1 VGLVARAIGQE
12 AGKELQPK
20 GLEQDFL
27 LRVWDT
33 AEGLLPT
40 SVRSITQTRDG
51 YVWLASFDGIVRF
64 DGVQAVL
71 FSGKNTPG
79 LPLIPKTGKVFADSK
94 GRLWAAST
102 DGKVFSFDQ
111 ISWREYRGDQG
122 WPGFVVEGITEN
134 AAGRLVFSGAKSLVE
149 FADGRFVPIP
159 MPELPAKFR
168 PPLKAVF
175 DAQGKLWLTSPSHI
189 WREDSGHWTQV
200 CSFLTLGSP
209 LLGVTPARDSGLWVA
224 TSQELRKYVA
234 DTPVQKLARPADFQR
249 DDLELLEDFHG
260 NLWAGSATNGLRIW
274 MHDGRLVSVGAEA
287 DSLSPQVL
295 SLFEDRERN
304 VLVGTNGAGLARFKP
319 RPFNTWFGQLG
330 GLAGVLVNSVG
341 EDSTGRILVGTEGSG
356 LRWLRGSG
364 QAGLIADGGVFGQKT
379 RVTSLLHTRDG
390 KMIAAVPAKGLF
402 TIDGDTPVAI
412 PAKPLEGEL
421 VRALFEDSHG
431 RLWVGCDHG
440 IVVRDHG
447 AFTPISS
454 GSAPV
459 LTNVR
464 GITEGP
470 DGTVW
475 FVGKEGLARFVG
487 TQLELVTLPAVV
499 PSKANLLSIFIDPA
513 GVRWVG
519 VESKGI
525 LRWQGENAF
534 LFDSLHGLPMTSPG
548 AFLEEADFLWASSE
562 KGLVRIHRASLE
574 AVATGKSNRLELQLF
589 NRADGLPSDACRR
602 AYQPTAI
609 QSSDGHL
616 WFSTHKGA
624 ISVRPKEIVTATYEP
639 PAAIEEIRAE
649 VKQIIVT
656 PANQDHID
664 IPAGTRHMT
673 IRCSVPSLGKP
684 DYVRFQYKLEGFD
697 NFWRDA
703 GNERV
708 IRFYDLQPG
717 SYRFFVRAVGT
728 DGRLVEKRSSIT
740 FIIHPFFWQQW
751 WFRALCLAALMV
763 GVGYV
768 VWRSQQRHIRLREE
782 KLREQEARA
791 ELEMQLQQVQKM
803 DALGRLAGGIA
814 HDFNNLLTSV
824 GGNAELLSASLPAHS
839 PQRELVDD
847 ISTAAGRAREL
858 VSQILTFSRQRVVE
872 KVALDPAPVFRE
884 AVQLLRVGL
893 PAMIELHAELPE
905 KLPPILGDAAQLQ
918 RILLNLGTNAAHAIG
933 TKTGHIW
940 VRGEESEVTAVAP
953 VEGVPAGRYVRLI
966 VRDDGR
972 GMDDKTLSRIFDPFF
987 TTKAIGQ
994 GTGLGLSVV
1003 HGIVETYAGHIQVE
1017 SQPSTGTIFRI
1028 YFSVTDQQPAP
1039 VAAQPELP
1047 VASTPA
1053 GEAVIMLVDDEAVV
1067 LKVTRAMLERLGY
1080 TVEGHT
1086 DSLAAVAAFTAAP
1099 ERYRLLLT
1107 DYAMP
1112 KLDGVEM
1119 ARAFWEIRPDLPAVL
1134 YSGYGG
1140 RLTSVEAERMGFVE
1154 LLAKPFTLQMLEEA
1168 VARALKSSESAMAES
1183 RQA

>member
-1 VGLVARAIGQE
+1 MVRALGQD
-12 AGKELQPK
+12 AGKERQPE

-51 YVWLASFDGIVRF
+51 YVWLASFDGMVRF
-64 DGVQAVL
+64 DGVQATLVN
-71 FSGKNTPG
+71 GKNTHG
-79 LPLIPKTGKVFADSK
+79 LPLIPKAGKVFADSK

-111 ISWREYRGDQG
+111 VSWREYRGDQG

-134 AAGRLVFSGAKSLVE
+134 AAGRLVFSGDKSLVE
-149 FADGRFVPIP
+149 FVGGRFVP
-159 MPELPAKFR
+159 MTTPEFPAKFR

-175 DAQGKLWLTSPSHI
+175 DRQGKLWLTSPSHI
-189 WREDSGHWTQV
+189 WREDAGHWTEV
-200 CSFLTLGSP
+200 YSP
-209 LLGVTPARDSGLWVA
+209 SSAGGQLRGVTPARDSGLWVA
-224 TSQELRKYVA
+224 TSQELRKYVTDA
-234 DTPVQKLARPADFQR
+234 TPVKTLARPDDFQR

-260 NLWAGSATNGLRIW
+260 NLWAGSVTNGLRIW
-274 MHDGRLVSVGAEA
+274 MHDGRLVSVGTGT

-319 RPFNTWFGQLG
+319 RPFNAWFGQLG
-330 GLAGVLVNSVG
+330 GLAGVLVDSVG
-341 EDSTGRILVGTEGSG
+341 EDSTGRILVATEGSG
-356 LRWLRGSG
+356 LRWLRGE
-364 QAGLIADGGVFGQKT
+364 QAGLITNGGVFSQKG
-379 RVTSLLHTRDG
+379 RVTSLLRTRDG
-390 KMIAAVPAKGLF
+390 KMIAAVPGKGLF
-402 TIDGDTPVAI
+402 SIEGDTPIAI
-412 PAKPLEGEL
+412 PAKPLDGEL
-421 VRALFEDSHG
+421 VRALFEDSRG
-431 RLWVGCDHG
+431 RLWIGHDHG

-447 AFTPISS
+447 EFTPISS
-454 GSAPV
+454 GAAPV

-464 GITEGP
+464 GIAEGP
-470 DGTVW
+470 DGTLW
-475 FVGKEGLARFVG
+475 FVGKEGLAHLVG
-487 TQLELVTLPAVV
+487 DKLELVTLPAVV
-499 PSKANLLSIFIDPA
+499 SPRANLLSIFIDHA
-513 GVRWVG
+513 GVRWIG

-525 LRWQGENAF
+525 LRWEGEHAF
-534 LFDSLHGLPMTSPG
+534 IFDSLHGLPITSPG
-548 AFLEEADFLWASSE
+548 AFLREGDFLWVSGE
-562 KGLVRIHRASLE
+562 KGIVRINRASLE
-574 AVATGKSNRLELQLF
+574 AVAAGKSNRLELQLF

-602 AYQPTAI
+602 GYQPTAF

-616 WFSTHKGA
+616 WFATHKGA
-624 ISVRPKEIVTATYEP
+624 ISVRPREIVTATYEP
-639 PAAIEEIRAE
+639 PATIEEIRAE
-649 VKQIIVT
+649 LNQIIVT

-697 NFWRDA
+697 NFWTDA

-708 IRFYDLQPG
+708 IRFYDLQPAT
-717 SYRFFVRAVGT
+717 YRFFVRAVGT

-740 FIIHPFFWQQW
+740 FIVHPFFWQEW
-751 WFRALCLAALMV
+751 WFRALCLTALVV
-763 GVGYV
+763 GVAYV

-782 KLREQEARA
+782 KLCEQEART
-791 ELEMQLQQVQKM
+791 ELEMQLQQAQKM

-824 GGNAELLSASLPAHS
+824 GGNAELLVASLPPHS

-858 VSQILTFSRQRVVE
+858 VSQILTFSRQRAVE

-884 AVQLLRVGL
+884 AVQLLRAGL

-905 KLPPILGDAAQLQ
+905 KLPPILGDASQLQ
-918 RILLNLGTNAAHAIG
+918 RVLVNLGTNSAHAIG

-940 VRGEESEVTAVAP
+940 VRGEESEITAVAP
-953 VEGVPAGRYVRLI
+953 GEGVPSGHYVRLV

-1003 HGIVETYAGHIQVE
+1003 HGIVEAYGGHIQVE
-1017 SQPSTGTIFRI
+1017 SQPAIGTIFRI
-1028 YFSVTDQQPAP
+1028 YFPVTDQQPAP
-1039 VAAQPELP
+1039 MAAQPELP
-1047 VASTPA
+1047 VASAPA
-1053 GEAVIMLVDDEAVV
+1053 GGGVIMLVDDEAVV

-1080 TVEGHT
+1080 VVEGHT
-1086 DSLAAVAAFTAAP
+1086 DSLAAVAAFTTAP

-1112 KLDGVEM
+1112 KLDGVEL
-1119 ARAFWEIRPDLPAVL
+1119 ARAYWEIRPDFPAIL

-1140 RLTSVEAERMGFVE
+1140 RLTSAEAERLGFVE
-1154 LLAKPFTLQMLEEA
+1154 LLAKPFTMQMLEES
-1168 VARALKSSESAMAES
+1168 VARALKPDESAMAES
-1183 RQA
+1183 RQT